1 MGSCARR
8 AGTVNMRSHLASV
21 YLVFYH
27 DVPWCDGLNR
37 DILRV
42 GIDSRKDKKLG
53 ANQLVSVAEPEV

>member
-1 MGSCARR
+1 M
-8 AGTVNMRSHLASV
+8 NMRSHLASV